1 MGSQSSRW
9 RRSWRWSSRI
19 RFLFRGLQLLVAD
32 RGRENRLQS
41 ALLTL
46 TDHRVR
52 GGKGRHEGGNAEHV
66 QQDMFVS
73 ERVEA
78 AGSRVKTATS
88 GWTQNGTG
96 TIAMATVSERLRR
109 KSRSSLRIMA
119 RTRLARVAEGDVGP
133 DRERRRQRR
142 PPGTVA
148 AGGGHGRG

>member
-88 GWTQNGTG
+88 GWTQKHSRFSTTLSRGHSPG
-96 TIAMATVSERLRR
+96 DSGPATVAVPEVGAMSVPNV
-109 KSRSSLRIMA
+109 
-119 RTRLARVAEGDVGP
+119 RTVVVFPAPFGP
-133 DRERRRQRR
+133 RN
-142 PPGTVA
+142 PKTSP
-148 AGGGHGRG
+148 